1 MTRLRINTSTF
12 LTAVGLAGVLAVAS
26 NADAQLID
34 RTLLP
39 NPANEGIAKSLTQ
52 QIGAGRGDVN
62 TVGSSIYIIKR
73 DPARSVRRGR
83 QLFQRKFS
91 VFQGLGPRTNDGAS
105 GDIVTDGSL
114 GAGIADSCAGCH
126 GRPRGSAGFGGDVAT
141 RPDSRDAPHLFG
153 LGLQEQLAD
162 EITAEIRAQAATAK
176 SQCQST
182 GQITQAF
189 LRGRNNEVPVI
200 GWIDYG
206 RVIYSPA
213 ANPHNGTCTENTSQV
228 VGVNAD
234 LRVRPFFAQ
243 GGTIS
248 IREFLVGAFN
258 AEMGIEGADPDL
270 LAAANGGV
278 VTTPAGM
285 VLDGTKDDIEAPPVS
300 STSED
305 GDGDG
310 VTNELDVALVDH
322 MEFYLL
328 NYFKPARG
336 KIDNDV
342 LAGEIM
348 MGQFRCTNCHIKDL
362 TIRKDRRIADVETA
376 FNATSGNPFNRLFAT
391 ASLRLTE
398 QAGSG
403 SPSIKN
409 PSLQSFIV
417 RNIHTDFK
425 RHNMGKNFNERN
437 YNSTSTSTNFQTLF
451 MTEPLWGVGDSPPY
465 GHDGRSGNLDD
476 VILRHN
482 SSGADGDA
490 IIAGQAF
497 ANTSEAVRIQVRKYL
512 ASLVLFGPDDTASN
526 LSGTSPTDANYPQFG
541 HGSIRLGALFNDPN
555 DPE

>member
-1 MTRLRINTSTF
+1 MTRLGINTSTF
-12 LTAVGLAGVLAVAS
+12 LTVVGLAGVLAVAPS
-26 NADAQLID
+26 AGAQLID

-39 NPANEGIAKSLTQ
+39 NPANEGIAKSLAQ
-52 QIGAGRGDVN
+52 QVGAGRGNVN

-73 DPARSVRRGR
+73 DPARSIRRGR
-83 QLFQRKFS
+83 QIFQRKFS
-91 VFQGLGPRTNDGAS
+91 VFQGVGPRTNDGAF
-105 GDIVTDGSL
+105 GNIVTDGSL
-114 GAGIADSCAGCH
+114 GAGLADSCAGCH
-126 GRPRGSAGFGGDVAT
+126 GRPRGSAGFGGDVVT

-162 EITAEIRAQAATAK
+162 EITAEIRAQANTAK
-176 SQCQST
+176 TQCQST

-206 RVIYSPA
+206 RIIYSPA
-213 ANPHNGTCTENTSQV
+213 ANPHNGTCVANTSQV
-228 VGVNAD
+228 VGVNPD

-258 AEMGIEGADPDL
+258 AEMGLEAPDPDL
-270 LAAANGGV
+270 LSAANGGV
-278 VTTPAGM
+278 VTTPSGM
-285 VLDGTKDDIEAPPVS
+285 VLDGTLDDIEAPPVS
-300 STSED
+300 TTSED
-305 GDGDG
+305 SDGDG
-310 VTNELDVALVDH
+310 VTNEIPVSIVDH

-336 KIDNDV
+336 RIDNDV

-348 MGQFRCTNCHIKDL
+348 LTQFRCTNCHIKDL
-362 TIRKDRRIADVETA
+362 TIRKDRRAADVETV
-376 FNATSGNPFNRLFAT
+376 FNPGSGNPFNRLFAT
-391 ASLRLTE
+391 ASLRLAE
-398 QAGSG
+398 QPNSG

-409 PSLQSFIV
+409 PALQSFIV

-437 YNSTSTSTNFQTLF
+437 FNSTPASPNFQTLF
-451 MTEPLWGVGDSPPY
+451 ITEPLWGVGDSAPY

-482 SSGADGDA
+482 SPGADGDA

-497 ANTSEAVRIQVRKYL
+497 AGTSEAVRIQVRKYL
-512 ASLVLFGPDDTASN
+512 ASLILFSPDDTASN
-526 LSGTSPTDANYPQFG
+526 LQGTTPSDPNYPQFG
-541 HGSIRLGALFNDPN
+541 HGAIRLGALFNDPN